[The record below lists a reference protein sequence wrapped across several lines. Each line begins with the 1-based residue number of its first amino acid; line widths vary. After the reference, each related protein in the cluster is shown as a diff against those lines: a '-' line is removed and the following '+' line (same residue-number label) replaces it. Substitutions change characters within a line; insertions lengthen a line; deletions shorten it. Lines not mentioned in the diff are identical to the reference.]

1 MNRVV
6 VDDTLRS
13 KLDNFRS
20 RLEFCDE
27 AGHVLGYLTPAVDP
41 AMYQGVQSPT
51 SPEELQ
57 RRSQEGGGRPLAEI
71 VEDLEKQQ

>member
-1 MNRVV
+1 MNKVV
-6 VDDTLRS
+6 VDETLRS

-27 AGHVLGYLTPAVDP
+27 AGHVWGYLTPAVAP
-41 AMYQGVQSPT
+41 ALYQGVESPT

-57 RRSQEGGGRPLAEI
+57 RRSEEGGGRPLAGI
-71 VEDLEKQQ
+71 LQDLEQQG

>member
-1 MNRVV
+1 MNKVV
-6 VDDTLRS
+6 VDEILRS

-27 AGHVLGYLTPAVDP
+27 TGHVLGYLTPAADS
-41 AMYQGVQSPT
+41 AMYQGVESPT

-57 RRSQEGGGRPLAEI
+57 RRSQEGGGRPLAD
-71 VEDLEKQQ
+71 VLDDLEKQG